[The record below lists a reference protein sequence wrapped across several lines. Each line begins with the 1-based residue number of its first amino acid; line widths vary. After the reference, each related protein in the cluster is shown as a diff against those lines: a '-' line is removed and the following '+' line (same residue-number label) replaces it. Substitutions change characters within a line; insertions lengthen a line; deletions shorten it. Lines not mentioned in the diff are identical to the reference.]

1 MKAIEKQENEIK
13 KSKIK
18 KQLIKKSEK
27 EIKISEKLLLKDA
40 IYDEDG
46 MLLNWYENYTEK
58 GNILLNNLSNMKRW

>member
-27 EIKISEKLLLKDA
+27 EIKISEKLLLKDV

-46 MLLNWYENYTEK
+46 ILLNWYENYTEK

>member
-46 MLLNWYENYTEK
+46 MLLN
-58 GNILLNNLSNMKRW
+58 

>member
-27 EIKISEKLLLKDA
+27 EIKISEKLLLKDV

-46 MLLNWYENYTEK
+46 IILNWYENYTEK
-58 GNILLNNLSNMKRW
+58 GNILLNNLSNMKRS

>member
-27 EIKISEKLLLKDA
+27 EIKISEKLLLKDV

-46 MLLNWYENYTEK
+46 ILLNWYENYTEK
-58 GNILLNNLSNMKRW
+58 GNILLNNLSNMKRS